1 MSGADGAARPAGGAE
16 AVFAAGRARGSG
28 LRAALLAALLLLTLL
43 AIAQSALAWV
53 AWQRE
58 HARPAWAGEAPGTAV
73 SVLLVNGQV
82 YYGELAAQS
91 AGTLRLVNVYYVQTV
106 NAQNANQPSNQLVN
120 RSKAD
125 WHGPQWMDIPTEKIL
140 LVEGIGPKSRLAEL
154 MAQEKK
160 LGVAQ

>member
-1 MSGADGAARPAGGAE
+1 MSGADAALAT
-16 AVFAAGRARGSG
+16 GRARGRG
-28 LRAALLAALLLLTLL
+28 LRAAVLAALLLLALL
-43 AIAQSALAWV
+43 AVAQAALAWA

-58 HARPAWAGEAPGTAV
+58 HARPAWAGEVPGTPV
-73 SVLLVNGQV
+73 SVLLVNGQI
-82 YYGELAAQS
+82 YYGELGDQS

-106 NAQNANQPSNQLVN
+106 NAQNANQPSNQLIN

-154 MAQEKK
+154 IAEEKR
-160 LGVAQ
+160 LGAAK